1 MILFTFFNISFQI
14 KKNITLLATFL
25 TFMITL
31 SFGTSFL
38 VKKNFPLHRI
48 NHKKG
53 IKKLISIKIITQSF
67 FFHDFKLQSHF
78 FFSSALFLDFLIH
91 FLYFHHKKKK
101 NKVSVIKLNS
111 CKVTILIS
119 YFPSFF
125 IFIFFFFIFLIKALH
140 LICHHKYRLVS

>member
-1 MILFTFFNISFQI
+1 
-14 KKNITLLATFL
+14 
-25 TFMITL
+25 MITL

-38 VKKNFPLHRI
+38 VKKKFPLHRI

-67 FFHDFKLQSHF
+67 FFFMTSNYKVIF

-101 NKVSVIKLNS
+101 KKVSVIKLNS

-125 IFIFFFFIFLIKALH
+125 IFIFFFIFLIKALH